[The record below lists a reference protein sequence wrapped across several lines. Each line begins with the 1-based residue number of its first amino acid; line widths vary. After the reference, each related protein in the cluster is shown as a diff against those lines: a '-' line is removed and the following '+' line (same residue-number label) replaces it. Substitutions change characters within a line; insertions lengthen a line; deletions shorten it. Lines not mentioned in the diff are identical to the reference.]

1 MALGERESGVFRVSK
16 EWVVGNWNPIFEAAV
31 KHFDCQMS
39 ASGSTSRGIE
49 GKRRSRKQGQIHST
63 IDRFRRLMSGP
74 NPPKTKQQAVKAL
87 SPILAFLLSAFIRS
101 VIEWLWDQMQEP
113 VMVTTTGDPHQ

>member
-1 MALGERESGVFRVSK
+1 MNK
-16 EWVVGNWNPIFEAAV
+16 EWVTGNWNPIFEKAV

-49 GKRRSRKQGQIHST
+49 GKRRARKQSQIHST
-63 IDRFRRLMSGP
+63 INRFRNLMSGP
-74 NPPKTKQQAVKAL
+74 NPPQTKQQAVKAL
-87 SPILAFLLSAFIRS
+87 SPFLAFLLSAFVRS

-113 VMVTTTGDPHQ
+113 VTVTTSGDSQQ